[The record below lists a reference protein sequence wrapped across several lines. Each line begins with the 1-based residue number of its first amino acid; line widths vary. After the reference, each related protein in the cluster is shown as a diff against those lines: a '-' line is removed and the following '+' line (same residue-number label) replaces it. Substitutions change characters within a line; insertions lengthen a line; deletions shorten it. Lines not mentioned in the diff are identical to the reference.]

1 MVTAQQPRNHAAAIT
16 LEDDLD
22 LERDPKTG
30 IISVSKLLRAYGLDP
45 HECAL
50 FTFKPLTQTLRRR
63 IFRFTR

>member
-45 HECAL
+45 HEVLCSLSTTHPNA
-50 FTFKPLTQTLRRR
+50 P
-63 IFRFTR
+63 